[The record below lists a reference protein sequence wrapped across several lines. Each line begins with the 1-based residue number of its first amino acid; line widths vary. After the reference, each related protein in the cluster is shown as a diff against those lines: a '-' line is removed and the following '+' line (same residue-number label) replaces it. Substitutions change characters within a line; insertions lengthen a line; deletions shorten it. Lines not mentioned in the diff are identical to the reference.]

1 MSRVTFRPAWS
12 ISGSLLLCQPCKP
25 GRSATRDWTQLTNSR
40 RCHSWILHQS
50 IIYAAGF
57 HEVGREVVA
66 EESSAS

>member
-12 ISGSLLLCQPCKP
+12 ISGSLLLCQPAPPP
-25 GRSATRDWTQLTNSR
+25 GLDPVDEQQTLPFMESSR
-40 RCHSWILHQS
+40 

-66 EESSAS
+66 EETSAS